1 MGFTPEA
8 LQDEDEAEVEEEKSN
23 YNNSA
28 RDENSERKMIKS
40 QRSEYASKNQRA
52 SSDHI
57 AKIIKNRA
65 GMNNGQSSNSLS
77 KKE

>member
-1 MGFTPEA
+1 MILNSLEDSAQTYSSWSEAAGSMGFTPEA

-40 QRSEYASKNQRA
+40 
-52 SSDHI
+52 
-57 AKIIKNRA
+57 
-65 GMNNGQSSNSLS
+65 
-77 KKE
+77 